1 MRGLRNTVTFKI
13 ENIEEPYLMFSKDES
28 GQNGKSKDPRIG
40 LVKYGPRTPEGTPHH
55 ISMKIG
61 LIGDYYSINEI
72 QSFFNQ
78 MRDRIQPEKPKKS
91 SEPQKWKM
99 PFPGLSS
106 ESPLNISMNLQKRWR
121 EVITKDEI
129 MDITNLSNH
138 NEILEKTV
146 DLFEYKT
153 DIIYG
158 KETPPDVIVI
168 CIPEQIYQQYASASK
183 YKQRIQT
190 NESDLHNRLKL
201 KSIVRRVPTQIIHP
215 NTLRR
220 QKTQGMSDIAWNL
233 AVGLLYKSQ
242 KGHPWKLAEFELDT
256 CYAGISFYKERT
268 TQLSKAAMAQV
279 FLDSGESFILRAD
292 QAYESLGKLQ
302 NHLTEEDAKG
312 VVKKI
317 LNQYYAVR
325 KSLPNRLV
333 IHKTSNFWPQEKEG
347 ILQAASGVHSVD
359 LITIDVSHPLR
370 LFNEKCDYPVLRGT
384 MLTPPDRKEYYLYT
398 TGFVSIIGAYQGYR
412 IPRPIVIRPDEQ
424 TDTPIQEIAKEI
436 LAFTKLD
443 WNSSQFAKKNP
454 VTIEVSR
461 SVGGV
466 LAEPETKDLK
476 EIDPHYYFYM

>member
-1 MRGLRNTVTFKI
+1 MTFKI
-13 ENIEEPYLMFSKDES
+13 ENIEEPDLMFNENEN

-40 LVKYGPRTPEGTPHH
+40 LIKYGPRTPEGKPHH
-55 ISMKIG
+55 VSMKIG
-61 LIGDYYSINEI
+61 LIGDYFSINEI

-78 MRDRIQPEKPKKS
+78 MRERILPDRPKKS

-99 PFPGLSS
+99 PFPGLSN
-106 ESPLNISMNLQKRWR
+106 ESPLNVSMNLQKRWR

-129 MDITNLSNH
+129 SEITNLQSH

-146 DLFEYKT
+146 ELFEKKT
-153 DIIYG
+153 DIVYG

-168 CIPEQIYQQYASASK
+168 CIPEQIYHKYASASA
-183 YKQRIQT
+183 YKQKIQT
-190 NESDLHNRLKL
+190 DESDLHNRIKL
-201 KSIVRRVPTQIIHP
+201 KSIIRKVPTQIIHP
-215 NTLRR
+215 NTLRGK
-220 QKTQGMSDIAWNL
+220 KTQGMSDIAWNL
-233 AVGLLYKSQ
+233 AVGLLYKAQ

-292 QAYESLGKLQ
+292 QVHESVGRLQ
-302 NHLTEEDAKG
+302 NHLTEEDARN

-317 LNQYYAVR
+317 LNQYYEVR
-325 KSLPNRLV
+325 KSRPNRLV
-333 IHKTSNFWPQEKEG
+333 IHKTSNFWPEEKKG
-347 ILQAASGVHSVD
+347 MVQAAKDIHSVD
-359 LITIDVSHPLR
+359 LITIEEYHPLR
-370 LFNEKCDYPVLRGT
+370 LFNEKCVYPVLRGT

-398 TGFVSIIGAYQGYR
+398 TGFVSVLGAYQGYR
-412 IPRPIVIRPDEQ
+412 VPRPIVIRPDEQ
-424 TDTPIQEIAKEI
+424 SVTPIAEIAKEI

-443 WNSSQFAKKNP
+443 WNSSHFCKKIP

-466 LAEPETKDLK
+466 LAEPETKKLK
-476 EIDPHYYFYM
+476 DIDPHYYFYM